1 MIAAIHAGW
10 KGAFKGI
17 IKRTLNFMIKK
28 GCDPKNVTAVIGPCI
43 SVKNYEVKKDFIK
56 KLIKKD
62 GKNKKFFKKIQNKDF
77 FDLKKYVL
85 SQLKALNIKKIDI
98 INKNTFNPKNNFFSA
113 RRSISRN
120 ENDYGRNISVIMINW
135 QYLMK
140 LLTGNSNKPLSKN
153 IAKYLKSKLVNS
165 SIKKFSDG
173 EIYIEINENI
183 RGNSIFIIQSISSPA
198 NDNLMELLLC
208 IDALKRS
215 SAKNIT
221 AVIPYFGYA
230 RQDRKV
236 VPRTSISAKL
246 VSNLIT
252 KAGADRVVTVD
263 LHAGQIQGFFDIPV
277 DNLFATPIFARHAKK
292 NIKSKNIICVAP
304 DVGGT
309 ERARALGKILN
320 VELAIVDKRRPKPGQ
335 SKVMNVIGNVKG
347 KTCIIVDDIIDS
359 GGTIVNAAK
368 ALKDRG
374 AKEVYV
380 YITHG
385 VLSGEAVDKIK
396 KSVIRKLVITDT
408 IDNHDKIK
416 NVKNIEVLPISALMG
431 EAIKRISN
439 STSVSDLF
447 K

>member
-1 MIAAIHAGW
+1 
-10 KGAFKGI
+10 
-17 IKRTLNFMIKK
+17 
-28 GCDPKNVTAVIGPCI
+28 
-43 SVKNYEVKKDFIK
+43 
-56 KLIKKD
+56 
-62 GKNKKFFKKIQNKDF
+62 
-77 FDLKKYVL
+77 
-85 SQLKALNIKKIDI
+85 
-98 INKNTFNPKNNFFSA
+98 
-113 RRSISRN
+113 
-120 ENDYGRNISVIMINW
+120 
-135 QYLMK
+135 MK
-140 LLTGNSNKPLSKN
+140 LLTGNSNKVLSKN

-165 SIKKFSDG
+165 SIRKFSDG
-173 EIYIEINENI
+173 EIYVEINENI

-198 NDNLMELLLC
+198 NDNLMELLLS

-277 DNLFATPIFARHAKK
+277 DNLFATPIFARHIKK
-292 NIKSKNIICVAP
+292 RIKSKKIICVAP

-309 ERARALGKILN
+309 ERARALGKLLN
-320 VELAIVDKRRPKPGQ
+320 VGLAIVDKRRPKPGQ
-335 SKVMNVIGNVKG
+335 SQVMNVIGDVKG
-347 KTCIIVDDIIDS
+347 QTCIIVDDIIDS
-359 GGTIVNAAK
+359 GGTIINAAK
-368 ALKDRG
+368 ALKARG

-385 VLSGEAVDKIK
+385 VLSGEAVKKIK
-396 KSVIRKLVITDT
+396 NSVIKNLVITDT
-408 IDNHDKIK
+408 IDNVTKTK
-416 NVKNIEVLPISALMG
+416 NAKNIEVLPISALMG

>member
-1 MIAAIHAGW
+1 M
-10 KGAFKGI
+10 
-17 IKRTLNFMIKK
+17 
-28 GCDPKNVTAVIGPCI
+28 
-43 SVKNYEVKKDFIK
+43 
-56 KLIKKD
+56 
-62 GKNKKFFKKIQNKDF
+62 KI
-77 FDLKKYVL
+77 
-85 SQLKALNIKKIDI
+85 
-98 INKNTFNPKNNFFSA
+98 
-113 RRSISRN
+113 
-120 ENDYGRNISVIMINW
+120 
-135 QYLMK
+135 
-140 LLTGNSNKPLSKN
+140 LTGNSNKHLSGK
-153 IAKYLKSKLVNS
+153 ISKYLKNKLVNS
-165 SIKKFSDG
+165 SIRKFSDG

-277 DNLFATPIFARHAKK
+277 DNLFSTPIFARHIKK
-292 NIKSKNIICVAP
+292 KIKSKNLICVAP
-304 DVGGT
+304 DVGGV
-309 ERARALGKILN
+309 ERTRALGRKLD
-320 VELAIVDKRRPKPGQ
+320 VGLAIIDKRRPSPGKSQ
-335 SKVMNVIGNVKG
+335 VMNVIGNVKG
-347 KTCIIVDDIIDS
+347 KTCIITDDIIDS
-359 GGTIVNAAK
+359 GGTIVNAAD
-368 ALKDRG
+368 ALIKRG

-380 YITHG
+380 YVTHG
-385 VLSGEAVDKIK
+385 VLSGEAVEKIK
-396 KSVIRKLVITDT
+396 KSKIKNLVVTDT
-408 IDNHDKIK
+408 IDNSDK
-416 NVKNIEVLPISALMG
+416 VKKSRNIEVLSISNLLA
-431 EAIKRISN
+431 EAMKRISN

>member
-1 MIAAIHAGW
+1 
-10 KGAFKGI
+10 
-17 IKRTLNFMIKK
+17 
-28 GCDPKNVTAVIGPCI
+28 
-43 SVKNYEVKKDFIK
+43 
-56 KLIKKD
+56 
-62 GKNKKFFKKIQNKDF
+62 
-77 FDLKKYVL
+77 
-85 SQLKALNIKKIDI
+85 
-98 INKNTFNPKNNFFSA
+98 
-113 RRSISRN
+113 
-120 ENDYGRNISVIMINW
+120 
-135 QYLMK
+135 MK
-140 LLTGNSNKPLSKN
+140 LLTGNSNKVLSKN
-153 IAKYLKSKLVNS
+153 IAKYLKTKLVNS
-165 SIKKFSDG
+165 SIRKFADC
-173 EIYIEINENI
+173 EIYVELNENI

-277 DNLFATPIFARHAKK
+277 DNLFSTPIFARHAKK
-292 NIKSKNIICVAP
+292 KIKSKKIICVAP

-309 ERARALGKILN
+309 ERARALAKLLN
-320 VELAIVDKRRPKPGQ
+320 VGLAIVDKRRPKPGQ
-335 SKVMNVIGNVKG
+335 SQVMNVIGDVTDQ
-347 KTCIIVDDIIDS
+347 TCIIVDDIIDS

-368 ALKDRG
+368 ALKARG

-385 VLSGEAVDKIK
+385 VLTGEAVKKIK
-396 KSVIRKLVITDT
+396 NSVIKSLVITDT
-408 IDNHDKIK
+408 IDNGQKTR
-416 NVKNIEVLPISALMG
+416 NVKNIEVLPISSLMG

>member
-1 MIAAIHAGW
+1 MKILSGTSNLKLSKDIA
-10 KGAFKGI
+10 
-17 IKRTLNFMIKK
+17 
-28 GCDPKNVTAVIGPCI
+28 
-43 SVKNYEVKKDFIK
+43 K
-56 KLIKKD
+56 KL
-62 GKNKKFFKKIQNKDF
+62 
-77 FDLKKYVL
+77 
-85 SQLKALNIKKIDI
+85 
-98 INKNTFNPKNNFFSA
+98 
-113 RRSISRN
+113 
-120 ENDYGRNISVIMINW
+120 
-135 QYLMK
+135 K
-140 LLTGNSNKPLSKN
+140 L
-153 IAKYLKSKLVNS
+153 KLVNTN
-165 SIKKFSDG
+165 IRRFADG

-183 RGNSIFIIQSISSPA
+183 RGNSVFVIQSTSNPA
-198 NDNLMELLLC
+198 NDNLMELLLVV
-208 IDALKRS
+208 DALKRS
-215 SAKNIT
+215 SAKNVT

-277 DNLFATPIFARHAKK
+277 DNLFATPIFARHVRKK
-292 NIKSKNIICVAP
+292 IKNKKIICVAP

-309 ERARALGKILN
+309 ERARALGKLLN
-320 VELAIVDKRRPKPGQ
+320 AELAIVDKRRPKPGQ
-335 SKVMNVIGNVKG
+335 SKVMNVIGDVKD

-368 ALKDRG
+368 ALKSRG
-374 AKEVYV
+374 ARDVYV

-385 VLSGEAVDKIK
+385 VLSGDAVKKIK
-396 KSVIRKLVITDT
+396 NSVIKNLVITDT
-408 IDNHDKIK
+408 IDNGEKTK
-416 NVKNIEVLPISALMG
+416 NVKNIEVLPISSLMG

>member
-1 MIAAIHAGW
+1 MKILSGTSNLKLSKDIS
-10 KGAFKGI
+10 
-17 IKRTLNFMIKK
+17 
-28 GCDPKNVTAVIGPCI
+28 KNL
-43 SVKNYEVKKDFIK
+43 KL
-56 KLIKKD
+56 KLI
-62 GKNKKFFKKIQNKDF
+62 NT
-77 FDLKKYVL
+77 
-85 SQLKALNIKKIDI
+85 NI
-98 INKNTFNPKNNFFSA
+98 
-113 RRSISRN
+113 RRF
-120 ENDYGRNISVIMINW
+120 
-135 QYLMK
+135 
-140 LLTGNSNKPLSKN
+140 
-153 IAKYLKSKLVNS
+153 A
-165 SIKKFSDG
+165 DG

-183 RGNSIFIIQSISSPA
+183 RGNSIFVIQSVSSPA

-246 VSNLIT
+246 VSNLIA

-277 DNLFATPIFARHAKK
+277 DNLFATPIFARHVKK
-292 NIKSKNIICVAP
+292 KIKTKNLICIAP

-309 ERARALGKILN
+309 ERARALGKLLN
-320 VELAIVDKRRPKPGQ
+320 VGLAIVDKRRPKAGQ
-335 SKVMNVIGNVKG
+335 SQVMNIIGDVRG

-359 GGTIVNAAK
+359 GGTIVNAAA
-368 ALKDRG
+368 ALKKRG
-374 AKEVYV
+374 AKDVHVYV
-380 YITHG
+380 THG
-385 VLSGEAVDKIK
+385 VLSGGAENKIK
-396 KSVIRKLVITDT
+396 KSNIKNLVITDT
-408 IDNHDKIK
+408 IDNAVKVK
-416 NVKNIEVLPISALMG
+416 NIKNIEVLTISNLVG

>member
-1 MIAAIHAGW
+1 
-10 KGAFKGI
+10 
-17 IKRTLNFMIKK
+17 
-28 GCDPKNVTAVIGPCI
+28 
-43 SVKNYEVKKDFIK
+43 
-56 KLIKKD
+56 
-62 GKNKKFFKKIQNKDF
+62 
-77 FDLKKYVL
+77 
-85 SQLKALNIKKIDI
+85 
-98 INKNTFNPKNNFFSA
+98 
-113 RRSISRN
+113 
-120 ENDYGRNISVIMINW
+120 
-135 QYLMK
+135 MK
-140 LLTGNSNKPLSKN
+140 LLTGNSNKHLSQKISKFLKN
-153 IAKYLKSKLVNS
+153 RLVNS
-165 SIKKFSDG
+165 SIRKFSDG

-183 RGNSIFIIQSISSPA
+183 RGNSIFVIQSVSSPA

-246 VSNLIT
+246 VSNLIA

-277 DNLFATPIFARHAKK
+277 DNLFATPIFARHVKK
-292 NIKSKNIICVAP
+292 KIKSKNLICIAP

-320 VELAIVDKRRPKPGQ
+320 VGLAIVDKRRPKAGQ
-335 SKVMNVIGNVKG
+335 SQVMNIIGDVRG

-359 GGTIVNAAK
+359 GGTIVNAAA
-368 ALKDRG
+368 ALKKRG
-374 AKEVYV
+374 AKDVHVYV
-380 YITHG
+380 THG
-385 VLSGEAVDKIK
+385 VLSGGAEKKIK
-396 KSVIRKLVITDT
+396 KSNIKNLVITDT
-408 IDNHDKIK
+408 INNSLKVK
-416 NVKNIEVLPISALMG
+416 NIKNIEVLTISNLVG

>member
-1 MIAAIHAGW
+1 
-10 KGAFKGI
+10 
-17 IKRTLNFMIKK
+17 
-28 GCDPKNVTAVIGPCI
+28 
-43 SVKNYEVKKDFIK
+43 
-56 KLIKKD
+56 
-62 GKNKKFFKKIQNKDF
+62 
-77 FDLKKYVL
+77 
-85 SQLKALNIKKIDI
+85 
-98 INKNTFNPKNNFFSA
+98 
-113 RRSISRN
+113 
-120 ENDYGRNISVIMINW
+120 
-135 QYLMK
+135 MK
-140 LLTGNSNKPLSKN
+140 LLTGNSNKILSKN
-153 IAKYLKSKLVNS
+153 IARYLKTKLVNS
-165 SIKKFSDG
+165 SIRKFADG

-252 KAGADRVVTVD
+252 KAGADRIVTVD

-277 DNLFATPIFARHAKK
+277 DNLFSTPIFARHVKK
-292 NIKSKNIICVAP
+292 RIKSRKIICVAP

-309 ERARALGKILN
+309 ERARALGKLLN
-320 VELAIVDKRRPKPGQ
+320 VGLAIVDKRRPKPGQ
-335 SKVMNVIGNVKG
+335 SEVMNVIGDVKDQ
-347 KTCIIVDDIIDS
+347 TCVIVDDIIDS

-368 ALKDRG
+368 ALKKRG

-385 VLSGEAVDKIK
+385 VLSGEAVKKIK
-396 KSVIRKLVITDT
+396 GSVIKNLVITDT
-408 IDNHDKIK
+408 IDNSQKTK
-416 NVKNIEVLPISALMG
+416 NVKNIEVLPISSLMG

-439 STSVSDLF
+439 SNSVSDLF

>member
-1 MIAAIHAGW
+1 
-10 KGAFKGI
+10 
-17 IKRTLNFMIKK
+17 
-28 GCDPKNVTAVIGPCI
+28 
-43 SVKNYEVKKDFIK
+43 
-56 KLIKKD
+56 
-62 GKNKKFFKKIQNKDF
+62 
-77 FDLKKYVL
+77 
-85 SQLKALNIKKIDI
+85 
-98 INKNTFNPKNNFFSA
+98 
-113 RRSISRN
+113 
-120 ENDYGRNISVIMINW
+120 
-135 QYLMK
+135 MK

-153 IAKYLKSKLVNS
+153 IAKYLKTKLVNS
-165 SIKKFSDG
+165 SIKKFADG

-277 DNLFATPIFARHAKK
+277 DNLFATPIFARHVKK
-292 NIKSKNIICVAP
+292 NIKGKNIICVAP

-309 ERARALGKILN
+309 ERARALGKILG

-335 SKVMNVIGNVKG
+335 SKVMNVIGNVKD

-374 AKEVYV
+374 AKEVFV

-385 VLSGEAVDKIK
+385 VLSGEAIDRIK
-396 KSVIRKLVITDT
+396 KSVIKKLVITDT
-408 IDNHDKIK
+408 IDNQDKIK
-416 NVKNIEVLPISALMG
+416 KAKNIEVLPISTLMG

>member
-1 MIAAIHAGW
+1 
-10 KGAFKGI
+10 
-17 IKRTLNFMIKK
+17 
-28 GCDPKNVTAVIGPCI
+28 
-43 SVKNYEVKKDFIK
+43 
-56 KLIKKD
+56 
-62 GKNKKFFKKIQNKDF
+62 
-77 FDLKKYVL
+77 
-85 SQLKALNIKKIDI
+85 
-98 INKNTFNPKNNFFSA
+98 
-113 RRSISRN
+113 
-120 ENDYGRNISVIMINW
+120 
-135 QYLMK
+135 MK
-140 LLTGNSNKPLSKN
+140 LLTGNSNKILSKN
-153 IAKYLKSKLVNS
+153 IARYLKTKLVNS
-165 SIKKFSDG
+165 SIRKFADG

-277 DNLFATPIFARHAKK
+277 DNLFSTPIFARHVKK
-292 NIKSKNIICVAP
+292 RIKSKKIICVAP

-309 ERARALGKILN
+309 ERARALGKLLN
-320 VELAIVDKRRPKPGQ
+320 VGLAIVDKRRPKPGQ
-335 SKVMNVIGNVKG
+335 SQVMNVIGDVKDQ
-347 KTCIIVDDIIDS
+347 TCVIVDDIIDS

-368 ALKDRG
+368 ALKKRG

-385 VLSGEAVDKIK
+385 VLSGEAVKKIK
-396 KSVIRKLVITDT
+396 GSVIKNLVITDT
-408 IDNHDKIK
+408 IDNSQKTK
-416 NVKNIEVLPISALMG
+416 NVKNIEVLPISSLMG

-439 STSVSDLF
+439 SNSVSDLF